1 VKKLGMLLLLLLLA
15 KSSGAEN
22 IPRLDFEN
30 APVLEV
36 VQALARSRGFD
47 LVMAGDPAALQGKR
61 VTVHLKNI
69 SLEEAIETI
78 LRTNGLC
85 FEQKGRTYLI
95 SSLPQDLNASG
106 YRATVDQLLLK
117 YLPASRTAE
126 LLGKLFPG
134 AIFQAGERGTS
145 VLFRGKESELNEA
158 KELLAKIDRPIPQIL
173 IESKVVEL
181 SRNDSTRLG
190 IAYGNGGVKFAT
202 IAETKKTDLGENITS
217 TLNALIAGGKANV
230 LATPRIAT
238 LDNREAVINIGNRV
252 PYAVPVG
259 GNSTTAQWTVE
270 YLDAGVRLKVL
281 PQLGQD
287 GALTIQLQPEVS
299 SIAEWRTTTAGDF
312 PVIAT
317 RNAATT
323 VRVKD
328 GETIVIGGLLSE
340 VERENVAR
348 LPLLGYLPL
357 IGLLFQN
364 KTVEKEKTEIVFMV
378 TPRVI

>member
-1 VKKLGMLLLLLLLA
+1 MKKLGIWLCLLLLV
-15 KSSGAEN
+15 KVGAAET

-106 YRATVDQLLLK
+106 YKAKVDQLLLK
-117 YLPASRTAE
+117 HLPAGRTAE

-134 AIFQAGERGTS
+134 AIFQAGERGAS
-145 VLFRGKESELNEA
+145 VLFRGKESELRDV
-158 KELLAKIDRPIPQIL
+158 KDLLVKIDQPVPQIL
-173 IESKVVEL
+173 IESKVVEI
-181 SRNDSTRLG
+181 SRNDSSRLG
-190 IAYGNGGVKFAT
+190 IAYGNGGVKFVT
-202 IAETKKTDLGENITS
+202 VAETKKTDLGENITS

-238 LDNREAVINIGNRV
+238 LDNREAVINIGSRV

-270 YLDAGVRLKVL
+270 YLDAGVRLKVV
-281 PQLGQD
+281 PQMGLD
-287 GALTIQLQPEVS
+287 GSLTIQLQPEVS
-299 SIAEWRTTTAGDF
+299 SIAEWRTTAAGDF

-317 RNAATT
+317 RNAAAT

-340 VERENVAR
+340 IERENVAR
-348 LPLLGYLPL
+348 LPLLGYLPV

-378 TPRVI
+378 TPHAI

>member
-1 VKKLGMLLLLLLLA
+1 MKKLGVWLFILLLA
-15 KSSGAEN
+15 KGASAEN

-30 APVLEV
+30 APVIEV

-61 VTVHLKNI
+61 VTIHLKNI
-69 SLEEAIETI
+69 PLEEAIETI

-85 FEQKGRTYLI
+85 FELQGKTYLI

-106 YRATVDQLLLK
+106 YKARIDQLLLK
-117 YLPASRTAE
+117 HLPAERTAE
-126 LLGKLFPG
+126 LLEKIFPG
-134 AIFQAGERGTS
+134 AIFQAGERGSS
-145 VLFRGKESELNEA
+145 VLFRGKESELTDV

-173 IESKVVEL
+173 IESKVVEI
-181 SRNDSTRLG
+181 SRNDSFRLG
-190 IAYGNGGVKFAT
+190 ITYGNGGVKFMT
-202 IAETKKTDLGENITS
+202 VAETKKTDLGENITS
-217 TLNALIAGGKANV
+217 ALNALIAGGQANI

-238 LDNREAVINIGNRV
+238 LDNREAVINIGSRV

-259 GNSTTAQWTVE
+259 GSSASTQWTIE
-270 YLDAGVRLKVL
+270 YLDAGVKLKVI
-281 PQLGQD
+281 PQMGAD
-287 GALTIQLQPEVS
+287 GSLTIQLQPEVS
-299 SIAEWRTTTAGDF
+299 SIAEWRTTAAGDF

-317 RNAATT
+317 RNAAAT

-340 VERENVAR
+340 VERENITR
-348 LPLLGYLPL
+348 LPLLGYLPVV
-357 IGLLFQN
+357 GLLFQN